1 MFNNNGS
8 RSNPPNSTSFMA
20 KRQRRSG
27 SLLSSRRKP
36 FTSLVANR
44 WILCKQS
51 SSTIR
56 FGEHVSIAYS
66 KGGGKRAGIVQRK
79 TTLS

>member
-20 KRQRRSG
+20 KRLRRSG
-27 SLLSSRRKP
+27 SLHSSRRKP
-36 FTSLVANR
+36 LTSLAGKR

-66 KGGGKRAGIVQRK
+66 KGGKRAGIVQRK